1 MDNLGNK
8 YDLIILG
15 TGPAGLTAGLYS
27 TRYKLK
33 TLAIGQIDGGM
44 MSESH
49 KICNFPTE
57 KEISGFDLTQKMK
70 ENAVS
75 QGMDFK
81 RAEVVDVVKIDDKN
95 FEITVSN
102 NNKFY
107 SKAVLFATGTVHR
120 KLNLPNED
128 KLLGR
133 GVSYCATC
141 DGMFYRNKKVAVV
154 GGGDSAVTSALYMS
168 EISEKVYLIYR
179 GNKLKA
185 EPIWVEKI
193 SKKSNVEIIFETN
206 IKEFLGDS
214 NLEKVILDKKYLD
227 SYELNIDGV
236 FVEIGTE
243 PKYYDYLK
251 KFGVELDEQNY
262 IKVDQAQKTNVS
274 GIWAAGDVTTG
285 SNKFRQ
291 IITACSEGAVSSE
304 DIFKYIQSNF

>member
-1 MDNLGNK
+1 MDNLDNK
-8 YDLIILG
+8 YDLVILG

-70 ENAVS
+70 ENSIS
-75 QGMDFK
+75 QGMGF
-81 RAEVVDVVKIDDKN
+81 RRSEVLNVEKVGDT
-95 FEITVSN
+95 FEVTISN
-102 NNKFY
+102 NNKLH

-120 KLNLPNED
+120 KLNLPNEE

-141 DGMFYRNKKVAVV
+141 DGMFYRNKIVAVV
-154 GGGDSAVTSALYMS
+154 GGGDSAVTSALYLS

-193 SKKSNVEIIFETN
+193 SKKPNVEIIFETN

-214 NLEKVILDKKYLD
+214 SLEKITLDKKYLD
-227 SYELNIDGV
+227 SYELNVDGV

-243 PKYYDYLK
+243 PKYFDYLK
-251 KFGVELDEQNY
+251 KLEVEMDEFNY
-262 IKVDQAQKTNVS
+262 IKVDKAQKTNVS

-291 IITACSEGAVSSE
+291 IITACSEGAIASE